1 MTISEAIRTVP
12 AGRWRADPVHSSL
25 GFAVRH
31 MGVTPFRG
39 GFARFEATLED
50 GRLDGSAPVAAVVTD
65 DDNLTG
71 HLLSPDFF
79 DAERHPH
86 VSFAS
91 TDIRREG
98 DRIVVEGELQIRGVK
113 QPVTLAGTIAGPVAG
128 PAGDRIGLHVETVI
142 DRTSFGMTWNME
154 LPSGGGPILGND
166 VTLAADLELAKVEA

>member
-12 AGRWRADPVHSSL
+12 AGRWSADPVHSSL

-79 DAERHPH
+79 DAARFPQ
-86 VSFAS
+86 VGFTS
-91 TDIRREG
+91 TAITRDG
-98 DRIVVEGELQIRGVK
+98 DELVIAGELEIRGTRR
-113 QPVTLAGTIAGPVAG
+113 PVRLTGTIAGPVN
-128 PAGDRIGLHVETVI
+128 DRLGLELETTI
-142 DRTSFGMTWNME
+142 DRTDFGMTWNME
-154 LPSGGGPILGND
+154 FPGGGVALENE
-166 VTLAADLELAKVEA
+166 VMLTADLELVKA

>member
-12 AGRWRADPVHSSL
+12 AGRWSADPVHSSL

-79 DAERHPH
+79 DAERHPELRF
-86 VSFAS
+86 SS
-91 TDIRREG
+91 TEIRRDG
-98 DRIVVEGELQIRGVK
+98 DSLVVVGELTLKGTTLPVELRG
-113 QPVTLAGTIAGPVAG
+113 QVTGPVADPYG
-128 PAGDRIGLHVETVI
+128 GTRLGLELETTI
-142 DRTSFGMTWNME
+142 DRTAFGIDWNTP
-154 LPSGGGPILGND
+154 LPSGEPLLGDD
-166 VTLAADLELAKVEA
+166 VRLTAQLELVEDA